1 MGLRL
6 IFCPSPMYA
15 PAAPWQ
21 QGLVSHPRVWYP
33 LARTDDRSIAMITV
47 ENLSL
52 QYGGQVLFSQVDLQF
67 DAGNCYGIIGA
78 NGAGKST
85 FLKILS
91 GEVDSTG
98 GHVYIDPRA
107 RMSVLKQNQSMY
119 DAYSVMDTVI
129 MGNQRLYDVGKEK
142 DAIYEK
148 PDFSDEDGIRASE
161 LEEEYAELGGW
172 EAESDAG
179 RILQGL
185 GVDVQFFYTPMSA
198 MDPRL
203 KVKVL
208 LAQALFGKPDIIL
221 LDEPTNNLDLPSV
234 VWLED
239 FLLDYEGTVLVVSHD
254 RYFLNNVCTHIVD
267 IDYGKIKMYV
277 GNYDFW
283 YESSQLIQKLIKD
296 QNKKAQQKIEE
307 LQSFIRRFSANKSK
321 SRQATSRRKL
331 LEKISVEQLP
341 ASSRRYPWVGFKAER
356 EPGKDR
362 LFVTELSKSVDGVP
376 LLKDVSFIMGK
387 EDKIAVISRNELAVT
402 MLFKLLMGEEEP
414 DSGSIKWGVS
424 TTQGYMPTDNSAF
437 FDGCELSIMDW
448 MRQFSADKRESY
460 LRTFLGRMLFSGD
473 EVYKPVNVLS
483 GGERVRCMI
492 SKLML
497 SGASVLL
504 LDQPTNHLD
513 LESIAALN
521 NGLAAFPYNVIFSS
535 HDHQLT
541 QTVANRII
549 EINADGSITDRVCS
563 YDEYV
568 HLNELQNPQ

>member
-1 MGLRL
+1 
-6 IFCPSPMYA
+6 
-15 PAAPWQ
+15 
-21 QGLVSHPRVWYP
+21 
-33 LARTDDRSIAMITV
+33 MITV

-52 QYGGQVLFSQVDLQF
+52 QYGGQVLFTQADLQF

-91 GEVDSTG
+91 GEVEPSG
-98 GHVYIDPRA
+98 GHVYIDPKA
-107 RMSVLKQNQSMY
+107 RMSVLRQNQELY
-119 DAYSVMDTVI
+119 NDYTVMDTVI
-129 MGNQRLYDVGKEK
+129 MGNKRLYDIGKEK

-161 LEEEYAELGGW
+161 LEEEYAEMGGW

-179 RILQGL
+179 RILNGL
-185 GVDVQFFYTPMSA
+185 GVDTQFHYTPMSA
-198 MDPRL
+198 LDGRL

-208 LAQALFGKPDIIL
+208 LAQALFGKPDIVL
-221 LDEPTNNLDLPSV
+221 LDEPTNNLDLASV

-239 FLLDYEGTVLVVSHD
+239 FLMDYEGTVLVVSHD

-267 IDYGKIKMYV
+267 IDYGKIRMYV

-307 LQSFIRRFSANKSK
+307 LQSFIRRFAANRSK

-331 LEKISVEQLP
+331 LDKISIEEMP

-362 LFVTELSKSVDGVP
+362 LFVTGLSKSVDGVP
-376 LLKDVSFIMGK
+376 VLKDVSFIMGR
-387 EDKIAVISRNELAVT
+387 EDKIALISRNEQAVT
-402 MLFKLLMGEEEP
+402 LLFKLLMGEEEP
-414 DSGSIKWGVS
+414 DAGTIKWGVS
-424 TTQGYMPTDNSAF
+424 TTQGYMPRDSSAY

-521 NGLAAFPYNVIFSS
+521 NGLAASRFNTIFSC

-541 QTVANRII
+541 QTVANCII
-549 EINADGSITDRVCS
+549 EINADGSITDRMCT

-568 HLNELQNPQ
+568 HLNELEAQP

>member
-1 MGLRL
+1 MLATFGGL
-6 IFCPSPMYA
+6 
-15 PAAPWQ
+15 
-21 QGLVSHPRVWYP
+21 WYP
-33 LARTDDRSIAMITV
+33 ELSTIWERADMITV
-47 ENLSL
+47 DNLSL
-52 QYGGQVLFSQVDLQF
+52 QYGGQVLFTNVDLQF
-67 DAGNCYGIIGA
+67 TAGNCYGIIGA

-91 GEVDSTG
+91 GEIDSTG
-98 GHVYIDPRA
+98 GHVYVDPKA
-107 RMSVLKQNQSMY
+107 RMSVLKQNQGMY
-119 DAYSVMDTVI
+119 DAYTVLDTVI
-129 MGNQRLYDVGKEK
+129 MGNMRLYECGKEK

-148 PDFSDEDGIRASE
+148 ADFTDEDGIRASE
-161 LEEEYAELGGW
+161 LEEEFAELGGW

-179 RILQGL
+179 KILQGL
-185 GVDVQFFYTPMSA
+185 GVDTAFNDTLMA
-198 MDPRL
+198 DMDPRL

-221 LDEPTNNLDLPSV
+221 LDEPTNNLDLKSV

-239 FLLDYEGTVLVVSHD
+239 FLMDYEGTVLVVSHD

-331 LEKISVEQLP
+331 LDKLTVEELP
-341 ASSRRYPWVGFKAER
+341 ASSRRYPWVGFKANR

-362 LFVTELSKSVDGVP
+362 LFVTDLCKSVDGVP
-376 LLKDVSFIMGK
+376 VLKNVSFIMGR

-402 MLFKLLMGEEEP
+402 LLFKLLMGEEEP
-414 DSGSIKWGVS
+414 DSGEIKWGVS
-424 TTQGYMPTDNSAF
+424 TTQGYMPTDSSAF
-437 FDGCELSIMDW
+437 FEGCELSIMDW
-448 MRQFSADKRESY
+448 MRQFSEDKRESY

-521 NGLAAFPYNVIFSS
+521 NGLEAFPYNIIFSS

-549 EINADGSITDRVCS
+549 EINPDGSITDRMCT
-563 YDEYV
+563 YDEYMD
-568 HLNELQNPQ
+568 LAALENER

>member
-1 MGLRL
+1 MLATFGGL
-6 IFCPSPMYA
+6 
-15 PAAPWQ
+15 
-21 QGLVSHPRVWYP
+21 WYP
-33 LARTDDRSIAMITV
+33 ELSTIWERADMITV
-47 ENLSL
+47 DNLSL
-52 QYGGQVLFSQVDLQF
+52 QYGGQVLFTNVDLQF
-67 DAGNCYGIIGA
+67 TAGNCYGIIGA

-91 GEVDSTG
+91 GEIDSTG
-98 GHVYIDPRA
+98 GHVYVDPKA
-107 RMSVLKQNQSMY
+107 RMSVLKQNQGMY
-119 DAYSVMDTVI
+119 DAYTVLDTVI
-129 MGNQRLYDVGKEK
+129 MGNMRLYECGREK

-148 PDFSDEDGIRASE
+148 ADFTDEDGIRASE
-161 LEEEYAELGGW
+161 LEEEFAELGGW
-172 EAESDAG
+172 EAESDAWK
-179 RILQGL
+179 ILQGL
-185 GVDVQFFYTPMSA
+185 GVDTAFNDTLMA
-198 MDPRL
+198 DMDPRL

-221 LDEPTNNLDLPSV
+221 LDEPTNNLDLKSV

-239 FLLDYEGTVLVVSHD
+239 FLMDYEGTVLVVSHD

-331 LEKISVEQLP
+331 LDKLTVEELP
-341 ASSRRYPWVGFKAER
+341 ASSRRYPWVGFKANR

-362 LFVTELSKSVDGVP
+362 LFVTDLCKSVDGVP
-376 LLKDVSFIMGK
+376 VLKNVSFIMGR

-402 MLFKLLMGEEEP
+402 LLFKLLMGEEEP
-414 DSGSIKWGVS
+414 DSGEIKWGVS
-424 TTQGYMPTDNSAF
+424 TTQGYMPTDSSAYF
-437 FDGCELSIMDW
+437 EGCELSIMDW
-448 MRQFSADKRESY
+448 MRQFSEDKRESY

-521 NGLAAFPYNVIFSS
+521 NGLEAFPYNIIFSS

-549 EINADGSITDRVCS
+549 EINPDGSITDRMCT
-563 YDEYV
+563 YDEYMD
-568 HLNELQNPQ
+568 LAALENER